1 MIQPLEFKRE
11 YLHNNPS
18 HANEHTT
25 SLEIMIDT
33 ALKYSAYDNTT
44 YCTLYLLYLSEAD
57 IKVLAKYAEAGY
69 KIGIKSAHH
78 CDGTEEVEVTVCYYY
93 QR

>member
-11 YLHNNPS
+11 YIHNNPS
-18 HANEHTT
+18 HTDQNT
-25 SLEIMIDT
+25 SLETMIDT

-44 YCTLYLLYLSEAD
+44 YCTLFLLYLSDAD

-69 KIGIKSAHH
+69 TICIRNAHH
-78 CDGTEEVEVTVCYYY
+78 CDGTDDIELTVGYYY
-93 QR
+93 

>member
-18 HANEHTT
+18 HTDKNT
-25 SLEIMIDT
+25 SLETMID
-33 ALKYSAYDNTT
+33 ADLKHNAYDYAT
-44 YCTLYLLYLSEAD
+44 YCTLYLTGLSAAD

-69 KIGIKSAHH
+69 SIAIQTAHH
-78 CDGTEEVEVTVCYYY
+78 CDDTDDLELTVCYHY
-93 QR
+93 

>member
-18 HANEHTT
+18 HTDQHT
-25 SLEIMIDT
+25 SLETRIDT
-33 ALKYSAYDNTT
+33 ALKYRAYDNTT
-44 YCTLYLLYLSEAD
+44 SCTLYLIYLSEAD

-69 KIGIKSAHH
+69 KIDIKTAHH
-78 CDGTEEVEVTVCYYY
+78 YDGTDDIKVTVCYYY
-93 QR
+93 

>member
-18 HANEHTT
+18 RIDQNT
-25 SLEIMIDT
+25 SLETMIDT
-33 ALKYSAYDNTT
+33 ALKYYPYDNST
-44 YCTLYLLYLSEAD
+44 YCTLYLTGLSEAD

-69 KIGIKSAHH
+69 SIAIQTAHH
-78 CDGTEEVEVTVCYYY
+78 YDDTDDVEVTVCYHY
-93 QR
+93 

>member
-18 HANEHTT
+18 STDQRTT
-25 SLEIMIDT
+25 LETMIDA

-44 YCTLYLLYLSEAD
+44 YCTLYLIGLTAAD
-57 IKVLAKYAEAGY
+57 IKVLAFCLKLLYN
-69 KIGIKSAHH
+69 IIK
-78 CDGTEEVEVTVCYYY
+78 
-93 QR
+93 

>member
-18 HANEHTT
+18 CTDQNT
-25 SLEIMIDT
+25 SLETMIDT

-44 YCTLYLLYLSEAD
+44 YCTLYLMGLSAAN

-69 KIGIKSAHH
+69 SIAIQTAHH
-78 CDGTEEVEVTVCYYY
+78 CDDTDDIEVTVCYHY
-93 QR
+93 

>member
-18 HANEHTT
+18 CTDQRTT
-25 SLEIMIDT
+25 LETMIDA

-44 YCTLYLLYLSEAD
+44 YCTIYLMGLNDFD
-57 IKVLAKYAEAGY
+57 IKVLSKYAEAGY
-69 KIGIKSAHH
+69 SIAIQTAHH
-78 CDGTEEVEVTVCYYY
+78 CDDTDDIEVTVCYHY
-93 QR
+93 

>member
-1 MIQPLEFKRE
+1 MISPYEVKDRQL
-11 YLHNNPS
+11 
-18 HANEHTT
+18 NEDFGM
-25 SLEIMIDT
+25 SLETMIDT

-69 KIGIKSAHH
+69 KIGIKTTHH
-78 CDGTEEVEVTVCYYY
+78 CDDTDDIEVTVCYYY
-93 QR
+93 

>member
-11 YLHNNPS
+11 YIHNNPS
-18 HANEHTT
+18 CTDEHT
-25 SLEIMIDT
+25 SLETMIDT
-33 ALKYSAYDNTT
+33 ALKYRAYDNTT

-69 KIGIKSAHH
+69 KIGIKTAHH
-78 CDGTEEVEVTVCYYY
+78 CDGTEEVELTICYYY
-93 QR
+93 

>member
-11 YLHNNPS
+11 YIHNNPS
-18 HANEHTT
+18 HANEHT
-25 SLEIMIDT
+25 SLETMIDT
-33 ALKYSAYDNTT
+33 ALKYSAYDNIT

-78 CDGTEEVEVTVCYYY
+78 CDGTDDVEVTVCYYY

>member
-18 HANEHTT
+18 STDQRTT
-25 SLEIMIDT
+25 LETMIDA
-33 ALKYSAYDNTT
+33 ALKYSAYDNIT
-44 YCTLYLLYLSEAD
+44 YCTLYLIGLTAAD

-69 KIGIKSAHH
+69 SIAIQTAHH
-78 CDGTEEVEVTVCYYY
+78 CDDTDDVEVTVCYYY
-93 QR
+93 

>member
-11 YLHNNPS
+11 YIHNHPS
-18 HANEHTT
+18 YTDQNT
-25 SLEIMIDT
+25 SLETMIDT

-44 YCTLYLLYLSEAD
+44 YCTLYLIYLSETD

-93 QR
+93 